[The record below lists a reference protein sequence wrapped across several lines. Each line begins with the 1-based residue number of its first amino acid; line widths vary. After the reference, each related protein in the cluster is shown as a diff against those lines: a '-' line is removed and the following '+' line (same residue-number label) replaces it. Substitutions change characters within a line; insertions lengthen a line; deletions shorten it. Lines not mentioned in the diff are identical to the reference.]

1 MSKSEFTEVINA
13 SKEKVWE
20 VLFYQYGD
28 IHVHNPGM
36 IASHYMNNGTK
47 GELNSKRHVNFSEKL
62 WLDETITEV
71 EEFKRVKI
79 VADDHNLPMMRD
91 MSATYELKAIGND
104 KTELKM
110 TSVATSSPG
119 FMMYLMKGQ
128 LAKGLVQHLFGMKY
142 YIETGKTLS
151 KEKFSEVYK
160 NYRK

>member
-13 SKEKVWE
+13 SKEKVWD
-20 VLFYQYGD
+20 VLFNEYGD

-62 WLDETITEV
+62 WLDETITEA
-71 EEFKRVKI
+71 EEFKRVKM
-79 VADDHNLPMMRD
+79 VADDHNLPMMKD
-91 MSATYELKAIGND
+91 MSATYELTPLGND

-151 KEKFSEVYK
+151 KEKFSEVIK
-160 NYRK
+160 NYKK